1 MMENIEI
8 MIKILDGVK
17 EYDPDKITLNMGGV
31 DTLSW
36 SNLHCALANTDLM
49 VRKFAWDL
57 EEISARAS
65 ILDVDIWFVEEVDTL
80 WVDLTLKPKR
90 REHKKLAKVKEVT
103 EYDKYYN
110 F

>member
-1 MMENIEI
+1 MENTEI
-8 MIKILDGVK
+8 IVKILDGVK

-36 SNLHCALANTDLM
+36 DGLHHALANTDLM
-49 VRKFAWDL
+49 IKKFAWDL
-57 EEISARAS
+57 EEISSNAS
-65 ILDVDIWFVEEVDTL
+65 ILDVEVWFEEEVDTL
-80 WVDLTLKPKR
+80 WVDLTLKPKK

-103 EYDKYYN
+103 IYDPYYK